1 MLRMSSRLTRPKA
14 PKTERMSR
22 ARIATTFLRV
32 GALAYGG
39 LGATIAL
46 LERELVE
53 RKSVLT
59 RGEIA
64 DALTHTKLLPGS
76 TVVQVIAYIGW
87 RLGGW
92 LGSAVATACFI
103 LPSALL
109 MLALAYGY
117 AELVATPAAVAARR
131 GVLAVVVA
139 LLLVTMAKLTAQ
151 VIKTPFARAA
161 ALVAFG
167 IVALFPS
174 ASPWVVVSAGI
185 VGLVACRDVR

>member
-1 MLRMSSRLTRPKA
+1 MSRL
-14 PKTERMSR
+14 
-22 ARIATTFLRV
+22 RIAATFLHV

-46 LERELVE
+46 MERELVE

-76 TVVQVIAYIGW
+76 TVVQVVAYVGW

-92 LGSAVATACFI
+92 PGSALATTCFI
-103 LPSALL
+103 LPSTLL
-109 MLALAYGY
+109 MLVLAHGY
-117 AELVATPAAVAARR
+117 AEVVATPAAVAARR
-131 GVLAVVVA
+131 GVLAVVIA

-151 VIKTPFARAA
+151 VIKTPFTRAI
-161 ALVAFG
+161 ALAAFG
-167 IVALFPS
+167 VVALFPS

-185 VGLVACRDVR
+185 VGLVAYRDVR